1 MQIYPF
7 QYHRWLSVRSTFER
21 ITLERRKAVLTESG
35 QRISFIYG
43 PLNKTWI
50 ALEAEKEALLN
61 ENSEI
66 NTEEENSLIA
76 ISCLM
81 DHVILLLDQAVNICT
96 YIRRINILMSF
107 MSNNKKVEMML
118 KETMKKCC
126 MDPSLR
132 KL

>member
-1 MQIYPF
+1 M
-7 QYHRWLSVRSTFER
+7 
-21 ITLERRKAVLTESG
+21 VLTESG

>member
-1 MQIYPF
+1 MQI
-7 QYHRWLSVRSTFER
+7 LSFPISQVTFCK
-21 ITLERRKAVLTESG
+21 IHIWKNYSRKKESG
-35 QRISFIYG
+35 SHWIRTKISFIYG

-126 MDPSLR
+126 MDSSLR